1 MSVLIVGNA
10 ITDIDTTGA
19 EILSDVLHDLEK
31 KGIEFAFAGLKG
43 PVKDRL
49 RAYGLYDRIE
59 GDHFYPNTISAVKQE
74 KKALKRRNSES

>member
-1 MSVLIVGNA
+1 MLIVGNA

-19 EILSDVLHDLEK
+19 EILSDVLVDLEK
-31 KGIEFAFAGLKG
+31 RGIEFAFAGLKG

-59 GDHFYPNTISAVKQE
+59 GDHFYANTISAVKQQ
-74 KKALKRRNSES
+74 KKLINRRNGTS